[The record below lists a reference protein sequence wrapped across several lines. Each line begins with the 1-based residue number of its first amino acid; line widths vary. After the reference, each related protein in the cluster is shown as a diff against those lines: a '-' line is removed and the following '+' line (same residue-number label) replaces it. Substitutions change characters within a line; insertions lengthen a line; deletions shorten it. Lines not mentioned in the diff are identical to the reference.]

1 MPRLIFIMSLVILQC
16 LLYNPAN
23 AQKAGDSVKSATL
36 SYISLE
42 ETKGAIT
49 IGSTKEG
56 ISLQTSNATIEEI
69 LQGFADQQKMTLKVY
84 CNDPSLDSKRASTTL
99 TSSSMRKVLIKLLG
113 SRYEIAFL
121 DQEGTPAEGEMPV
134 KEVDIYSIGC
144 KKKDHPVRTFVN
156 LKEHPLLSKP
166 YKEIALHELSQILKK
181 EGPSSRISAVRV
193 IGVKGEKD
201 GIPLIKE
208 ALKDGNQQVVLEAIK
223 SLKLL
228 GRKHNVKDATGL
240 ICERI
245 QETPYSEFLIA
256 LAQLDKKCVWP
267 VIDRFI
273 NMPDRRGQNVAA
285 RALALTKDKKAI
297 GYLSKIASF
306 DDMENSK
313 LAIWAIAKIDGHEGA
328 EALIKYLRE
337 ESGPRRIFAAQA
349 VNFLPENERAKAQE
363 EVEKIVKDP
372 DVSDEMLFALAQ
384 VSYMEPFKSLLTD
397 KSVEPAVKV
406 KALRSLAI
414 AGTEKAVEIACI
426 GIDDSVPDVRLEAI
440 NTLASIATENTIPYL
455 IRALGDKEPEIRK
468 AAVNGL
474 SGFSPTE
481 PVLSALSA
489 ALDDTDE
496 GVRRAAIDAF
506 LQLGEPNDE
515 MVSILKNAS
524 AKSTDPYIS
533 EKALSILKLWGK
545 DNK

>member
-1 MPRLIFIMSLVILQC
+1 MPQLILIISFLTLPC
-16 LLYNPAN
+16 LLYNPTN
-23 AQKAGDSVKSATL
+23 EKKAGNSVKSATL

-42 ETKGAIT
+42 ETKGVIT
-49 IGSTKEG
+49 INPGKEG
-56 ISLQTSNATIEEI
+56 ISLTASNATFEEI
-69 LQGFADQQKMTLKVY
+69 LQSFADQQKMTLKVY
-84 CNDPSLDSKRASTTL
+84 CDDPSLDTKRVSITL
-99 TSSSMRKVLIKLLG
+99 TSPSLRELLTQ
-113 SRYEIAFL
+113 FL
-121 DQEGTPAEGEMPV
+121 KPHYSVSFLYQEGKPVEGKTSV
-134 KEVDIYSIGC
+134 KEVGIYPEDC
-144 KKKDHPVRTFVN
+144 QKREQPVRTFVN

-181 EGPSSRISAVRV
+181 EGPSSRISAVHV

-273 NMPDRRGQNVAA
+273 NMQDRRGQNVAA

-297 GYLSKIASF
+297 GDLSKIASF
-306 DDMENSK
+306 DDMETSK

-349 VNFLPENERAKAQE
+349 VNFLPENERAKAQG
-363 EVEKIVKDP
+363 EVEKIVKGP

-440 NTLASIATENTIPYL
+440 NT
-455 IRALGDKEPEIRK
+455 
-468 AAVNGL
+468 
-474 SGFSPTE
+474 
-481 PVLSALSA
+481 
-489 ALDDTDE
+489 
-496 GVRRAAIDAF
+496 
-506 LQLGEPNDE
+506 
-515 MVSILKNAS
+515 
-524 AKSTDPYIS
+524 
-533 EKALSILKLWGK
+533 
-545 DNK
+545 

>member
-16 LLYNPAN
+16 FLYNPVN
-23 AQKAGDSVKSATL
+23 AQKAGDSERSATSL
-36 SYISLE
+36 YMSLE

-49 IGSTKEG
+49 INSGKEG
-56 ISLQTSNATIEEI
+56 ISLKASNATLEEI

-84 CNDPSLDSKRASTTL
+84 CNDPSLDSKRASITL
-99 TSSSMRKVLIKLLG
+99 TSPSLRELLMQLLG
-113 SRYEIAFL
+113 SRYELAFS
-121 DQEGTPAEGEMPV
+121 DHGVEPAKEEMPV

-166 YKEIALHELSQILKK
+166 YKEIALNELSKILKE
-181 EGPSSRISAVRV
+181 EGPSSRISAVHV
-193 IGVKGEKD
+193 LGVKGDKD

-208 ALKDGNQQVVLEAIK
+208 ALKDGNQQVVLKALN

-228 GRKHNVKDATGL
+228 GRKYDVKDATN
-240 ICERI
+240 IIFERI
-245 QETPYSEFLIA
+245 QETPYSEFLIT
-256 LAQLDKKCVWP
+256 LAQLDKERIWP
-267 VIDRFI
+267 VIDKFI
-273 NMPDRRGQNVAA
+273 DMPDRRGQNVAA
-285 RALALTKDKKAI
+285 RALAFTKDKKAI

-349 VNFLPENERAKAQE
+349 VNFLPENERAKAQG
-363 EVEKIVKDP
+363 EVEKIVKGP

-397 KSVEPAVKV
+397 KNVEKAVKV

-440 NTLASIATENTIPYL
+440 NTLASIATENTVPYL

-481 PVLSALSA
+481 PVLSALSMS
-489 ALDDTDE
+489 LDDEDE

-506 LQLGEPNDE
+506 LQLGEPDDE

-545 DNK
+545 DK